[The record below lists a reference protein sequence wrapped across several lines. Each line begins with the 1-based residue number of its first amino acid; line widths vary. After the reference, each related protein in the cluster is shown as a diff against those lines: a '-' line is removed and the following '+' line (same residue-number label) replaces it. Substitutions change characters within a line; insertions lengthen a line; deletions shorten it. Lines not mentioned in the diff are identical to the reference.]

1 MVGGTQLVKKLLLIS
16 LLLCSSVSFTSDLDY
31 SPEYLLED
39 EDYTA
44 ATLGAMASY
53 HNRCGGI
60 SSAGK
65 KFVEIAVAKYN
76 IPLEDTHTHK
86 YYTRGYREASK
97 LTCQKLR
104 RAFTLLNMV
113 HMLAPGEHY
122 DD

>member
-1 MVGGTQLVKKLLLIS
+1 MKELLLVLF
-16 LLLCSSVSFTSDLDY
+16 LLHSNVSIASEFDY
-31 SPEYLLED
+31 SPEYLLEY
-39 EDYTA
+39 EDYTGA
-44 ATLGAMASY
+44 ALGAMANY
-53 HNRCGGI
+53 NIRCGGV

-65 KFVEIAVAKYN
+65 KFVEIAAERHN
-76 IPLEDTHTHK
+76 IPLENTHTHK
-86 YYTRGYREASK
+86 YYTRGYKEASK